1 MINSQLRKKRK
12 PLKQPVSIGSMN
24 INPVSAQLDEI
35 KSELVFFPSRNG
47 LKITAYVD
55 SPPKQIEPIG
65 YVVMAPKYGE
75 TKKNNL
81 QIAYYLA
88 ANGLVVL
95 RFDHTNHVGESEGE
109 MLCYTLPGAVEDIL
123 GAYDYLERQR
133 GVTQAGL
140 VASSLAARM
149 AIRAASL
156 DSRVS
161 HLTCL
166 VGVVNIQRTLATV
179 YQEDVVSNYLDGKRW
194 GVNDVL
200 GFEIDFENFA
210 AAMIESSLYSLRGTC
225 DDMALIQVPVSMLAA
240 ENDAWVDMEEVRHVI
255 NFSKKGYFYHI
266 QDAMHEVREN
276 PVAAQK
282 TFRQLVSICVARATG
297 GEVQENAVIAPDKK
311 NLMQQ
316 NKTERE
322 RLRRINPERQKEI
335 DFWSQYLSKYKYF
348 QSVDVYENYIN
359 LVGELL
365 GEFKSGE
372 LVLDAGC
379 GNGMFGA
386 WAIRH
391 LLMRA
396 RVRFESPV
404 IYSGIDLTHD
414 GIWDAARNHD
424 TLIKS
429 ISGWDNSAETGIS
442 FIYGRMDFDHIGG
455 KRDVSDQPVIHFA
468 DNTFDKV
475 CCSLLISYLKNPD
488 ELVRHLY
495 RVLRPGGTLV
505 LSSMKPFCD
514 LSEMYRAYAEKNLD
528 GKSEQEIEAGRN
540 LLTAA
545 GKIKFKEELGV
556 YTFFST
562 EELSDM
568 LANCGFKGLRTF
580 SSFGN
585 QANVVRAEK

>member
-1 MINSQLRKKRK
+1 
-12 PLKQPVSIGSMN
+12 MN
-24 INPVSAQLDEI
+24 INDVSAQLEEI
-35 KSELVFFPSRNG
+35 KSELVIFPSRNG
-47 LKITAYVD
+47 LKITAYLD
-55 SPPKQIEPIG
+55 FPQGRKESLG

-81 QIAYYLA
+81 QLAYYLA
-88 ANGLVVL
+88 ANGLAVL

-109 MLCYTLPGAVEDIL
+109 MLRYTLPGAVEDIL
-123 GAYDYLERQR
+123 GAFDYLEQQR
-133 GVTQAGL
+133 GIKHAGL

-149 AIRAASL
+149 AIRVASM
-156 DSRVS
+156 DIRIS

-210 AAMIESSLYSLRGTC
+210 SAMIDSNLYSLSSTC
-225 DDMALIQVPVSMLAA
+225 DDLTLIRVPVSLLAA
-240 ENDAWVDMEEVRHVI
+240 QNDAWVDIEEVKHAI
-255 NFSKKGYFYHI
+255 SFTKKGHFHHI

-276 PVAAQK
+276 PEAAQK
-282 TFRQLVSICVARATG
+282 TFQQLVAICVGHAVG
-297 GEVQENAVIAPDKK
+297 GDVLSDRIVAPGKK
-311 NLMQQ
+311 NLIQQ
-316 NKTERE
+316 NKAERE
-322 RLRRINPERQKEI
+322 RLRRANPVQQNEI

-348 QSVDVYENYIN
+348 QSVDVYQNYIN

-365 GEFKSGE
+365 GGFRAGE

-391 LLMRA
+391 LLA
-396 RVRFESPV
+396 RGQVRFDAPV
-404 IYSGIDLTHD
+404 IYSGLDLTHD
-414 GIWDAARNHD
+414 GIFDAAQKHES
-424 TLIKS
+424 LVKS
-429 ISGWDNSAETGIS
+429 ISQSANPSEAGIN
-442 FIYGRMDFDHIGG
+442 FIYGRMDFDHLGG
-455 KRDVSDQPVIHFA
+455 PTDATNEPVIHFA
-468 DNTFDKV
+468 DNTFDKI
-475 CCSLLISYLKNPD
+475 CCSLLISYLKNPT
-488 ELVRHLY
+488 ELVRHLH

-514 LSEMYRAYAEKNLD
+514 LSEMYRVYAEKHLS
-528 GKSEQEIEAGRN
+528 GKSEQEIESGRN

-556 YTFFST
+556 YTFFSS
-562 EELSDM
+562 EELNDM
-568 LANCGFKGLRTF
+568 LVDCGFKKLQTF